1 MVRFFKT
8 FDPFRIGVVVII
20 FLIIRISFML
30 NGSPLLLNEI
40 SWLTIGE
47 RLNSDTSMYR
57 DIWYPTGPLAASV
70 YYFLNIIFGKSQ
82 TALWI
87 TSAFFVIFQGL
98 IFNLILNAVGALR
111 DRSALPALFYFLF
124 ATLFFDFNTLF
135 PTLLGTT
142 FLLIALFL
150 IFQQLRNDLKEEHM
164 LYSGIFIGIAAL
176 FSIQLGLFF
185 FFAFLS
191 YLFFGV
197 LNLRKFLLLIV
208 GFAFPFLIAWTYYF
222 LKNGSSEFVTYYVL
236 SFVNYKKTIFGSLQ
250 LYILT
255 LLIPAIVMLFSFF
268 IIANSSRYINFQY
281 NLIKSMLLWII
292 FGTFSLTLSNNLS
305 PSSTFIFVPALAF
318 FAAHMFSLIRHRI
331 FKESF
336 FAGIVIFTLG
346 ICFIFSS
353 KASINNKTWN
363 ITSMIA
369 SPLPSPLSE
378 IKGKKVL
385 VLGKLPEMYIDNTLA
400 TPYLDWQLA
409 EKRFDNLNNF
419 ENISG
424 IYRDFLRDSPDFIVD
439 RINLAEK
446 IFAQI
451 PSLGVAYKK
460 VGEGLYEKVQP
471 INSIY

>member
-1 MVRFFKT
+1 
-8 FDPFRIGVVVII
+8 
-20 FLIIRISFML
+20 ML

-150 IFQQLRNDLKEEHM
+150 IFQQLRNDLKEEYM
-164 LYSGIFIGIAAL
+164 LYSGVFVGIAAL

-208 GFAFPFLIAWTYYF
+208 GFAFPFLIDWTYYF
-222 LKNGSSEFVTYYVL
+222 LKNGSSELVT
-236 SFVNYKKTIFGSLQ
+236 
-250 LYILT
+250 
-255 LLIPAIVMLFSFF
+255 
-268 IIANSSRYINFQY
+268 
-281 NLIKSMLLWII
+281 
-292 FGTFSLTLSNNLS
+292 
-305 PSSTFIFVPALAF
+305 
-318 FAAHMFSLIRHRI
+318 
-331 FKESF
+331 
-336 FAGIVIFTLG
+336 
-346 ICFIFSS
+346 
-353 KASINNKTWN
+353 
-363 ITSMIA
+363 
-369 SPLPSPLSE
+369 
-378 IKGKKVL
+378 
-385 VLGKLPEMYIDNTLA
+385 
-400 TPYLDWQLA
+400 
-409 EKRFDNLNNF
+409 
-419 ENISG
+419 
-424 IYRDFLRDSPDFIVD
+424 
-439 RINLAEK
+439 
-446 IFAQI
+446 
-451 PSLGVAYKK
+451 
-460 VGEGLYEKVQP
+460 
-471 INSIY
+471 